1 MLDIKKRLQTVNNSI
16 KQAENQAQR
25 SAGSVQLLAVS
36 KTWPAAT
43 LRIAAQAGQSRFGEN
58 YLQEA
63 LLKIAELADLEL
75 EWHFIG
81 PIQSNKTRDIA
92 AHFDWV
98 QSIDRLKIAQRLND
112 QRNEQQ
118 AVLNVCIQV
127 NIDNENSKSGV
138 NAENAISLA
147 QQISQLSRLKLRG
160 IMVIPTKTDNISQQ
174 QSAFL
179 RAHHLFNEL
188 QQQFP
193 DIDTLS
199 MGMTHDMEIAISAG
213 STMVRVGTGLFGQRL
228 TPNA

>member
-1 MLDIKKRLQTVNNSI
+1 MDIKKQLQNINNSI
-16 KQAENQAQR
+16 NQAEIKAQR
-25 SAGSVQLLAVS
+25 SSGSVQLLAVS

-43 LRIAAQAGQSRFGEN
+43 LRLAAQAGQNCFGEN

-63 LLKIAELADLEL
+63 LVKIDELSELEL

-138 NAENAISLA
+138 NAENVISLA

-160 IMVIPTKTDNISQQ
+160 IMVIPTKTDHLSQQ

-179 RAHHLFNEL
+179 RAHHLYSEL

-193 DIDTLS
+193 GIDTLS
-199 MGMTHDMEIAISAG
+199 MGMTHDMQIAISAG

-228 TPNA
+228 TPNV